1 MTARERLAP
10 LAARLRAALADE
22 KQRVN
27 LLVCMGL
34 PGLLLLAVSS
44 WLPADSSTQ
53 SSAPAA
59 MTDRTADY
67 AAELETRLTALISRV
82 EGAGKT
88 AVMVTLESGSESIYA
103 TDTDNDGSSTHVLL
117 GSGGVDGL
125 VETVETPRVLG
136 VAVVCEGGGSAAVQ
150 ILVSALVLDM
160 SGIGSNNITVA
171 KWHRPTRGRNTMK
184 QLSAKLKSRGAT
196 AVVLTLAL
204 GAAVYLNWSF
214 SREAPPSLVV
224 SDTAGGAME
233 TSAQAAE
240 PITDPLVLETA
251 AGADTQMMSA
261 EESANKNYGEAQLV
275 SVNKDS
281 GTEFFESARLTRSK
295 ARDEAL
301 DTLKKSLKDTKLTS
315 EEKEQLT
322 TQLSDR
328 ISNITLETKL
338 ETLIK
343 SKGFTDCVV
352 NLEGSKANVTVMTES
367 DALNAEEVTRIRDAL
382 LSQCKGLT
390 AQDITIVEVK

>member
-1 MTARERLAP
+1 
-10 LAARLRAALADE
+10 
-22 KQRVN
+22 
-27 LLVCMGL
+27 
-34 PGLLLLAVSS
+34 
-44 WLPADSSTQ
+44 
-53 SSAPAA
+53 
-59 MTDRTADY
+59 
-67 AAELETRLTALISRV
+67 
-82 EGAGKT
+82 
-88 AVMVTLESGSESIYA
+88 
-103 TDTDNDGSSTHVLL
+103 
-117 GSGGVDGL
+117 
-125 VETVETPRVLG
+125 
-136 VAVVCEGGGSAAVQ
+136 
-150 ILVSALVLDM
+150 
-160 SGIGSNNITVA
+160 
-171 KWHRPTRGRNTMK
+171 MK

-224 SDTAGGAME
+224 SDTAGEAVE

-240 PITDPLVLETA
+240 PITDPLVLETS

-261 EESANKNYGEAQLV
+261 DETANKNYGEAQLV

-343 SKGFTDCVV
+343 SNHLVLKPTQLKMPLLKRLYSAMLSTASVILRLIRRKSRAPSTISV
-352 NLEGSKANVTVMTES
+352 S
-367 DALNAEEVTRIRDAL
+367 DIL
-382 LSQCKGLT
+382 LM
-390 AQDITIVEVK
+390 IW

>member
-1 MTARERLAP
+1 
-10 LAARLRAALADE
+10 
-22 KQRVN
+22 
-27 LLVCMGL
+27 
-34 PGLLLLAVSS
+34 
-44 WLPADSSTQ
+44 
-53 SSAPAA
+53 
-59 MTDRTADY
+59 
-67 AAELETRLTALISRV
+67 
-82 EGAGKT
+82 
-88 AVMVTLESGSESIYA
+88 
-103 TDTDNDGSSTHVLL
+103 
-117 GSGGVDGL
+117 
-125 VETVETPRVLG
+125 
-136 VAVVCEGGGSAAVQ
+136 
-150 ILVSALVLDM
+150 
-160 SGIGSNNITVA
+160 
-171 KWHRPTRGRNTMK
+171 MK

-224 SDTAGGAME
+224 SDTAGEAVE
-233 TSAQAAE
+233 TSA
-240 PITDPLVLETA
+240 PGRRRRSPPTRSCFETLP
-251 AGADTQMMSA
+251 GRSTQRRA
-261 EESANKNYGEAQLV
+261 LRKPPTRTTAKPARQRKQGFRH
-275 SVNKDS
+275 
-281 GTEFFESARLTRSK
+281 EFFESARLTRSK

-367 DALNAEEVTRIRDAL
+367 DA
-382 LSQCKGLT
+382 
-390 AQDITIVEVK
+390 

>member
-1 MTARERLAP
+1 
-10 LAARLRAALADE
+10 
-22 KQRVN
+22 
-27 LLVCMGL
+27 
-34 PGLLLLAVSS
+34 
-44 WLPADSSTQ
+44 
-53 SSAPAA
+53 
-59 MTDRTADY
+59 
-67 AAELETRLTALISRV
+67 
-82 EGAGKT
+82 
-88 AVMVTLESGSESIYA
+88 
-103 TDTDNDGSSTHVLL
+103 
-117 GSGGVDGL
+117 
-125 VETVETPRVLG
+125 
-136 VAVVCEGGGSAAVQ
+136 
-150 ILVSALVLDM
+150 
-160 SGIGSNNITVA
+160 
-171 KWHRPTRGRNTMK
+171 MK

-214 SREAPPSLVV
+214 SRKAPPSLVV
-224 SDTAGGAME
+224 SDTAGEAVE

-240 PITDPLVLETA
+240 PVTDPLVLETA

-261 EESANKNYGEAQLV
+261 EETSNKNYGEAQLV

-367 DALNAEEVTRIRDAL
+367 DALTAEEVTRIRDAL
-382 LSQCKGLT
+382 LSQCKELT